1 MFTSGRFESLASFNL
16 LIFTFPLSV
25 FLRNLSVEENQVI
38 STAQLLSSFYCA
50 VSHSLGFAIF
60 ITVSWTSVR
69 RRVMPGWFLFVM
81 LAAIHDHHLDPLF
94 FRDAKR

>member
-1 MFTSGRFESLASFNL
+1 MQPSSLPVPKMFTSGRFESLASFNL

-60 ITVSWTSVR
+60 ITVSW
-69 RRVMPGWFLFVM
+69 
-81 LAAIHDHHLDPLF
+81 D
-94 FRDAKR
+94 FRKEACNAWLVLICDVSSHS